1 MNNNIKLYGIPN
13 IGNTCYIN
21 SCLQAL
27 KHIPVLMY
35 ELIYPREKVKI
46 LLIFRK
52 FFKDLITEGIN
63 SRYMF
68 SFYNILSNHINI
80 DRLGV
85 QGDSS
90 EVFLGIISTICDKS
104 ETLEKI
110 FKNKINSE
118 IKCKNCNHISK
129 TSQNSHCLN
138 LNIPT
143 NVDSINLN
151 DLINLYQKY
160 DILDNNNKYKCESC
174 NKLSNASKK
183 MTIVKTANV
192 LIINLNRHKFDRK
205 SKKNTIPIIFNKKMS
220 IFNKNYNL
228 ISIIEHTSGGENSNS
243 GHYINKSLNLF
254 DNKWYFYSD
263 SHVSKIVVKDIEV
276 SKNNYVLVYISDKI
290 NNITHNK
297 IKKPLIKLCN

>member
-52 FFKDLITEGIN
+52 FFKDLLTEGIG

-68 SFYNILSNHINI
+68 NFYNILGNHINI

-90 EVFLGIISTICDKS
+90 EVLLGIISTICDKS
-104 ETLEKI
+104 KTLEKI
-110 FKNKINSE
+110 FRNKINSE

-138 LNIPT
+138 LNIPSNT
-143 NVDSINLN
+143 NSIDLI

-160 DILDNNNKYKCESC
+160 DILDNDNKYKCESC
-174 NKLSNASKK
+174 NKYSNASKK

-192 LIINLNRHKFDRK
+192 LIINLNRHKYDRK
-205 SKKNTIPIIFNKKMS
+205 SKKNTLPVTFKKKMS
-220 IFNKNYNL
+220 IFDKNYNL
-228 ISIIEHTSGGENSNS
+228 TSIIEHTSGGENSNS

-254 DNKWYFYSD
+254 DNQWYFYSD
-263 SHVSKIVVKDIEV
+263 SHVSKTEVKDLEI

-290 NNITHNK
+290 NNITYNK
-297 IKKPLIKLCN
+297 IRKPLIKLCI